1 MYPRALH
8 FDNSTVALQLVPSI
22 GNSNQLKLKPVRLAR
37 FAATDRTL
45 QSAPYATSYVCCA
58 RSVPLSL
65 RHSRL
70 PSLRLCLWS
79 ITALRSIP
87 KRSRSVFVAA
97 PSPTRAAAYRAVRT
111 LSRTAAQVLDPKF
124 SDEELS
130 AARTQIK
137 NELDDLNKRP
147 EVNAETRPACME
159 QSTTACALDLATE
172 LY

>member
-1 MYPRALH
+1 
-8 FDNSTVALQLVPSI
+8 
-22 GNSNQLKLKPVRLAR
+22 
-37 FAATDRTL
+37 
-45 QSAPYATSYVCCA
+45 
-58 RSVPLSL
+58 
-65 RHSRL
+65 
-70 PSLRLCLWS
+70 
-79 ITALRSIP
+79 
-87 KRSRSVFVAA
+87 
-97 PSPTRAAAYRAVRT
+97 VRT